1 MLLVIQFDIDADI
14 IDVPQ
19 TIIENAG
26 HYQDQFHKWLSNK
39 AVNHSYWFYKD
50 GKKYGLIF
58 RSDAFVEWLN
68 KYPLKENSQK
78 AKIVSQHSSEYEKA
92 LPILFF

>member
-1 MLLVIQFDIDADI
+1 MLLVTQFDIDADI

-19 TIIENAG
+19 TIVEDAEY
-26 HYQDQFHKWLSNK
+26 YQDQFLKWLYNK
-39 AVNHSYWFYKD
+39 SVNHSHWSYKD
-50 GKKYGLIF
+50 SKKHGLIY

-78 AKIVSQHSSEYEKA
+78 AKIVSQHLSEYEKI

>member
-26 HYQDQFHKWLSNK
+26 YYQDQFLKWLYNES
-39 AVNHSYWFYKD
+39 VNHSYWSYKD
-50 GKKYGLIF
+50 GKKYGLVYH
-58 RSDAFVEWLN
+58 SDAFAEWLN
-68 KYPLKENSQK
+68 KYPLEKNNQK
-78 AKIVSQHSSEYEKA
+78 AKIVSQHLSEYEKSW
-92 LPILFF
+92 PILFY